1 MAEKERNTGECQIQN
16 SQIADEF
23 LQNYTEQAA
32 QKLPVF
38 LQDGYSVLSC
48 YYEQEEKSCYL
59 LQKKET
65 KEKYIVKCRKEREDR
80 DSLQKEYE
88 ELGRLAE
95 RYPNLYQRAALHKA
109 DGYVYLL
116 RTYIEG
122 KNLEEYVAEDPYL
135 RPERQLEIL
144 EEICQA
150 VARLH
155 AMDPVILHRD
165 MKPQN
170 LILDAGGHVHLID
183 FETAR
188 EYDGTKKKDTVFFG
202 TEGSAAPEQYGYA
215 QTDMRTDVFGI
226 GKIAEYL
233 YEEYQV
239 GYDPLTEKRMQR
251 IIKKATAFDPADR
264 YQNVQAL
271 LLAIRNVRRQ
281 TERGEN
287 KWLKAVVAIESI
299 VLLLVLAGAL
309 FFWTGFQK
317 TKNMEEEDYAA
328 AIAERQIKQQ
338 DESAEDL
345 SAQADSEEIVTL
357 EGDPLLLQAIR
368 ETAGSN
374 EVTKR
379 MLSGITRIAVIGDQ
393 IYTDETPVEDLENIV
408 YQDGFN
414 DGMVNG
420 GITDL
425 SVLTNLP
432 NLKEVFLCN
441 QKISDISPLQE
452 LPIEGLYVC
461 GNQIKDFSP
470 VEKMQELS
478 TLYLVDN
485 PVGKM
490 PQLSGCTKLTRLALC
505 GNDYETLDFLQGSSV
520 CNLYAMGIYV
530 EDESFGVLSTM
541 QSLTELYTGSE
552 QKQFYEILPEL
563 TELRT
568 LSLWGGNFGTDLTIV
583 SKLVNLQNLFVNDE
597 FVISLSG
604 IENLQ
609 RLEVFCMDGTNAT
622 DISPLTKLPRLQV
635 VRLQGVPIVEF
646 APLFSC
652 HSLQEVEAD
661 SSQKEKIEQLGDPV
675 FMISVE

>member
-135 RPERQLEIL
+135 RLERQLEIL

-215 QTDMRTDVFGI
+215 QTDVRTDVFGI

-299 VLLLVLAGAL
+299 VLLLVLAGVL

-328 AIAERQIKQQ
+328 TIAEQQIKQQ

-393 IYTDETPVEDLENIV
+393 IYTEETPVEDLENIV

-552 QKQFYEILPEL
+552 QKQFYKILPEL

-646 APLFSC
+646 TPLFSC

-661 SSQKEKIEQLGDPV
+661 SSQREKIEQLGDPA

>member
-1 MAEKERNTGECQIQN
+1 MAEKERNTGERQIQN
-16 SQIADEF
+16 SQIADVF

-48 YYEQEEKSCYL
+48 YYAQEEKSCYL
-59 LQKKET
+59 LQKNET

-95 RYPNLYQRAALHKA
+95 RYPNLYQRASLQKA

-116 RTYIEG
+116 RAYIEG

-170 LILDAGGHVHLID
+170 LILDARGHVHLID

-215 QTDMRTDVFGI
+215 QTDVRTDVFGI
-226 GKIAEYL
+226 GKIAEYF
-233 YEEYQV
+233 YEEYQA
-239 GYDPLTEKRMQR
+239 GYDPLTAKRMQR

-271 LLAIRNVRRQ
+271 LLAIRSARKQ
-281 TERGEN
+281 TGRGGN
-287 KWLKAVVAIESI
+287 KWLKAAVAIESI

-309 FFWTGFQK
+309 FFRTGFQK
-317 TKNMEEEDYAA
+317 TENTEAEDYVTAL
-328 AIAERQIKQQ
+328 AEGQTEQQ
-338 DESAEDL
+338 DETTEDPP
-345 SAQADSEEIVTL
+345 AQADSDEIVTL

-368 ETAGSN
+368 ETAGSD
-374 EVTKR
+374 ELTR
-379 MLSGITRIAVIGDQ
+379 GILSGITRIAVIGDQ
-393 IYTDETPVEDLENIV
+393 IYTEETPVEDLENLV

-414 DGMVNG
+414 DRMVNG

-425 SVLTNLP
+425 SVLTYLP

-441 QKISDISPLQE
+441 QKITDISPLQE

-461 GNQIKDFSP
+461 GNQIEDFSP

-485 PVGKM
+485 PVRKM

-505 GNDYETLDFLQGSSV
+505 GNNYETLDFLEGSSI

-530 EDESFGVLSTM
+530 EDESFEVLSTM

-552 QKQFYEILPEL
+552 QRNFYEELPNL

-568 LSLWGGNFGTDLTIV
+568 LSLWGGYFGTDLQIV
-583 SKLVNLQNLFVNDE
+583 SSMEKLQNLFVNE
-597 FVISLSG
+597 GRVSSLAG

-609 RLEVFCMDGTNAT
+609 RLEVLCMDGTNAT
-622 DISPLTKLPRLQV
+622 DISLLTKLPRLQV
-635 VRLQGVPIVEF
+635 VRLQGVPIEEF
-646 APLFSC
+646 TPLFSC
-652 HSLQEVEAD
+652 QSLQEVGAD
-661 SSQKEKIEQLGDPV
+661 SSQKEKIEQLGDPA

>member
-215 QTDMRTDVFGI
+215 QTDVRTDVFGI

-317 TKNMEEEDYAA
+317 TKNTEEEDYAA
-328 AIAERQIKQQ
+328 VIAERQIKQQ

-345 SAQADSEEIVTL
+345 SAQTDSDGIVTL

-368 ETAGSN
+368 KTAGS
-374 EVTKR
+374 EELTR
-379 MLSGITRIAVIGDQ
+379 GMLSDITRIAVIGDQ
-393 IYTDETPVEDLENIV
+393 IYTEGTPVEDLENLV

-414 DGMVNG
+414 DRMVNG

-461 GNQIKDFSP
+461 GNQIEDFSP

-505 GNDYETLDFLQGSSV
+505 GNDYETLDFLQDSCI

-530 EDESFGVLSTM
+530 EDESFEVLSTM

-597 FVISLSG
+597 FVTSLSG

-609 RLEVFCMDGTNAT
+609 RLEVLCMDGTKAT
-622 DISPLTKLPRLQV
+622 DISLLTKLPRLQV

-646 APLFSC
+646 TPLFSC
-652 HSLQEVEAD
+652 HSLQEVGAD
-661 SSQKEKIEQLGDPV
+661 SSQKETIEQLGDPV

>member
-299 VLLLVLAGAL
+299 VLLLVLAGVL

-357 EGDPLLLQAIR
+357 EGDPLLLQAIQ

-393 IYTDETPVEDLENIV
+393 IYTEETPVEDLENIV

-597 FVISLSG
+597 FVTSLSG

-609 RLEVFCMDGTNAT
+609 KLEVFCMDGTNAT

-675 FMISVE
+675 FMIFVE

>member
-299 VLLLVLAGAL
+299 VLLLVLAGVL

-393 IYTDETPVEDLENIV
+393 IYTEETPVEDLENIV

-530 EDESFGVLSTM
+530 EDESFGVLLTM

-597 FVISLSG
+597 FVTSLSG

-622 DISPLTKLPRLQV
+622 NISPLTKLPRLQV

>member
-287 KWLKAVVAIESI
+287 KWLKVVVAIESI
-299 VLLLVLAGAL
+299 VLLLVLAGVL

-345 SAQADSEEIVTL
+345 AAQADSEEIVTL
-357 EGDPLLLQAIR
+357 EGDPLLSQAIR

-393 IYTDETPVEDLENIV
+393 IYTEETPVEDLENIV

-597 FVISLSG
+597 FVTSLSG

-609 RLEVFCMDGTNAT
+609 RLEVLCMDGTKAT
-622 DISPLTKLPRLQV
+622 DISLLTKLPRLQV

-646 APLFSC
+646 TPLFSC
-652 HSLQEVEAD
+652 HSLQEVGAD
-661 SSQKEKIEQLGDPV
+661 SSQKETIEQLGDPV

>member
-1 MAEKERNTGECQIQN
+1 MKQRGNTTG
-16 SQIADEF
+16 
-23 LQNYTEQAA
+23 
-32 QKLPVF
+32 
-38 LQDGYSVLSC
+38 
-48 YYEQEEKSCYL
+48 
-59 LQKKET
+59 
-65 KEKYIVKCRKEREDR
+65 
-80 DSLQKEYE
+80 QKE
-88 ELGRLAE
+88 
-95 RYPNLYQRAALHKA
+95 
-109 DGYVYLL
+109 
-116 RTYIEG
+116 
-122 KNLEEYVAEDPYL
+122 
-135 RPERQLEIL
+135 
-144 EEICQA
+144 
-150 VARLH
+150 
-155 AMDPVILHRD
+155 
-165 MKPQN
+165 
-170 LILDAGGHVHLID
+170 GHGL
-183 FETAR
+183 
-188 EYDGTKKKDTVFFG
+188 FG

-299 VLLLVLAGAL
+299 VLLLVLAGVL

-393 IYTDETPVEDLENIV
+393 IYTEETPVEDLENIV

-432 NLKEVFLCN
+432 NLKEVFYVIR
-441 QKISDISPLQE
+441 KFRISAR
-452 LPIEGLYVC
+452 Y
-461 GNQIKDFSP
+461 
-470 VEKMQELS
+470 
-478 TLYLVDN
+478 
-485 PVGKM
+485 
-490 PQLSGCTKLTRLALC
+490 R
-505 GNDYETLDFLQGSSV
+505 
-520 CNLYAMGIYV
+520 
-530 EDESFGVLSTM
+530 SF
-541 QSLTELYTGSE
+541 
-552 QKQFYEILPEL
+552 P
-563 TELRT
+563 
-568 LSLWGGNFGTDLTIV
+568 
-583 SKLVNLQNLFVNDE
+583 
-597 FVISLSG
+597 
-604 IENLQ
+604 
-609 RLEVFCMDGTNAT
+609 
-622 DISPLTKLPRLQV
+622 
-635 VRLQGVPIVEF
+635 
-646 APLFSC
+646 
-652 HSLQEVEAD
+652 
-661 SSQKEKIEQLGDPV
+661 
-675 FMISVE
+675 

>member
-1 MAEKERNTGECQIQN
+1 
-16 SQIADEF
+16 
-23 LQNYTEQAA
+23 
-32 QKLPVF
+32 
-38 LQDGYSVLSC
+38 
-48 YYEQEEKSCYL
+48 
-59 LQKKET
+59 
-65 KEKYIVKCRKEREDR
+65 
-80 DSLQKEYE
+80 
-88 ELGRLAE
+88 
-95 RYPNLYQRAALHKA
+95 
-109 DGYVYLL
+109 
-116 RTYIEG
+116 
-122 KNLEEYVAEDPYL
+122 
-135 RPERQLEIL
+135 
-144 EEICQA
+144 
-150 VARLH
+150 
-155 AMDPVILHRD
+155 
-165 MKPQN
+165 
-170 LILDAGGHVHLID
+170 
-183 FETAR
+183 
-188 EYDGTKKKDTVFFG
+188 
-202 TEGSAAPEQYGYA
+202 
-215 QTDMRTDVFGI
+215 
-226 GKIAEYL
+226 
-233 YEEYQV
+233 
-239 GYDPLTEKRMQR
+239 MQR

-299 VLLLVLAGAL
+299 VLLLVLAGVL

-393 IYTDETPVEDLENIV
+393 IYTEETPVEDLENIV

-597 FVISLSG
+597 FVTSLSG

-652 HSLQEVEAD
+652 HSLQEVAAD
-661 SSQKEKIEQLGDPV
+661 SRQKEKIEQLGDPF
-675 FMISVE
+675 FMIFVE

>member
-271 LLAIRNVRRQ
+271 LLAIRNMRRQ

-345 SAQADSEEIVTL
+345 SAQADSEESVTL

-393 IYTDETPVEDLENIV
+393 IYTEETPVEDLENIV

-425 SVLTNLP
+425 SVLMNLP

-530 EDESFGVLSTM
+530 EDESFGVLPTM

-652 HSLQEVEAD
+652 HSLQEVAAD
-661 SSQKEKIEQLGDPV
+661 SRQKEKIEQLGDPV
-675 FMISVE
+675 FMIFVE

>member
-1 MAEKERNTGECQIQN
+1 
-16 SQIADEF
+16 
-23 LQNYTEQAA
+23 
-32 QKLPVF
+32 
-38 LQDGYSVLSC
+38 
-48 YYEQEEKSCYL
+48 
-59 LQKKET
+59 
-65 KEKYIVKCRKEREDR
+65 
-80 DSLQKEYE
+80 
-88 ELGRLAE
+88 
-95 RYPNLYQRAALHKA
+95 
-109 DGYVYLL
+109 
-116 RTYIEG
+116 
-122 KNLEEYVAEDPYL
+122 
-135 RPERQLEIL
+135 
-144 EEICQA
+144 
-150 VARLH
+150 
-155 AMDPVILHRD
+155 

-299 VLLLVLAGAL
+299 VLLLVLAGVL

-393 IYTDETPVEDLENIV
+393 IYTEETPVEDLENIV

-505 GNDYETLDFLQGSSV
+505 GNDYETLDFLQGSNAALPFHPVEYQTHEVNAVGRGCVVKRIIFCVNIITQHGRCEIHGVAQQILSHDNNRYACGAEV
-520 CNLYAMGIYV
+520 FLCPCIQKTEFCNINLLRENGRGHIAHQRHIACIGKLRPACTVNGVVQCDIKIIR
-530 EDESFGVLSTM
+530 FGV
-541 QSLTELYTGSE
+541 E
-552 QKQFYEILPEL
+552 
-563 TELRT
+563 
-568 LSLWGGNFGTDLTIV
+568 FGRIQCGD
-583 SKLVNLQNLFVNDE
+583 
-597 FVISLSG
+597 
-604 IENLQ
+604 
-609 RLEVFCMDGTNAT
+609 
-622 DISPLTKLPRLQV
+622 V
-635 VRLQGVPIVEF
+635 VEG
-646 APLFSC
+646 
-652 HSLQEVEAD
+652 
-661 SSQKEKIEQLGDPV
+661 
-675 FMISVE
+675 

>member
-135 RPERQLEIL
+135 RPERQFEIL

-299 VLLLVLAGAL
+299 VLLLVLAGVL

-328 AIAERQIKQQ
+328 AIAERQIKQ

-393 IYTDETPVEDLENIV
+393 IYTEETPVEDLENIV

-661 SSQKEKIEQLGDPV
+661 SNQKEKIEQLGDPT

>member
-135 RPERQLEIL
+135 RPERQFEIL

-271 LLAIRNVRRQ
+271 LLAIRNMRRQ

-299 VLLLVLAGAL
+299 VLLLVLAGVL

-328 AIAERQIKQQ
+328 AIAERQIKQ

-393 IYTDETPVEDLENIV
+393 IYTEETPVEDLENIV

-452 LPIEGLYVC
+452 LSIEGLYVC

-505 GNDYETLDFLQGSSV
+505 GNDYETLDFLQDSSV

-635 VRLQGVPIVEF
+635 VRLQGVPIEEF

>member
-16 SQIADEF
+16 SQIADDF
-23 LQNYTEQAA
+23 LQNYTAQTA

-48 YYEQEEKSCYL
+48 YYAQEEKSCYL

-215 QTDMRTDVFGI
+215 QTDVRTDVFGI

-239 GYDPLTEKRMQR
+239 GYDPLMEKRMQR

-287 KWLKAVVAIESI
+287 KWLKAVVVIESI
-299 VLLLVLAGAL
+299 VLVLVLAGAI
-309 FFWTGFQK
+309 FWGTGFQK
-317 TKNMEEEDYAA
+317 TKNTEDYAA
-328 AIAERQIKQQ
+328 VIAERQIKQQ

-345 SAQADSEEIVTL
+345 SAQTDSDEIVTL

-368 ETAGSN
+368 KTAGS
-374 EVTKR
+374 EELTR
-379 MLSGITRIAVIGDQ
+379 GMLSDITRIAVIGDQ
-393 IYTDETPVEDLENIV
+393 IYTEGTPVEDLENLV

-414 DGMVNG
+414 DRMVNG

-461 GNQIKDFSP
+461 GNQIEDFSP

-552 QKQFYEILPEL
+552 QKQFYETLPEL
-563 TELRT
+563 MELRT

-597 FVISLSG
+597 FVTSLSG

-646 APLFSC
+646 TPLFSC

>member
-452 LPIEGLYVC
+452 LPIEGLSVC

>member
-215 QTDMRTDVFGI
+215 QTDVRTDVFGI

-281 TERGEN
+281 SERGEN

-299 VLLLVLAGAL
+299 VLVLVLAGAI
-309 FFWTGFQK
+309 FIWTGFQK
-317 TKNMEEEDYAA
+317 TKNTEEEDYAA
-328 AIAERQIKQQ
+328 VIAERQIKQQ

-345 SAQADSEEIVTL
+345 SAQTDSDEIVTL

-368 ETAGSN
+368 KTAGS
-374 EVTKR
+374 EELTR
-379 MLSGITRIAVIGDQ
+379 GMLSDITRIAVIGDQ
-393 IYTDETPVEDLENIV
+393 IYTEGTPVEDLENLV

-414 DGMVNG
+414 DRMVNG

-461 GNQIKDFSP
+461 GNQIGDFSP

-552 QKQFYEILPEL
+552 QKQFYETLPEL

-597 FVISLSG
+597 FVTSLSG

-609 RLEVFCMDGTNAT
+609 RLEVLCMDGTKAT
-622 DISPLTKLPRLQV
+622 DISLLTKLPRLQV

-646 APLFSC
+646 TPLFSC
-652 HSLQEVEAD
+652 HSLQEVGAD
-661 SSQKEKIEQLGDPV
+661 SSQREKIEQLGDPV

>member
-95 RYPNLYQRAALHKA
+95 RYPNLYQRAVLHKA

-281 TERGEN
+281 IERGEN

-299 VLLLVLAGAL
+299 VLLLVLAGVL
-309 FFWTGFQK
+309 FLGTGFQK

-328 AIAERQIKQQ
+328 AIAERQIKQ

-393 IYTDETPVEDLENIV
+393 IYTEETPVEDLENIV

-452 LPIEGLYVC
+452 LSIEGLYVC

-505 GNDYETLDFLQGSSV
+505 GNDYETLDFLQDSSV

-635 VRLQGVPIVEF
+635 VRLQGVPIEEF

>member
-23 LQNYTEQAA
+23 LQKYTEQAA

-88 ELGRLAE
+88 ELGQLAE
-95 RYPNLYQRAALHKA
+95 RYPNLYQRAALHKE

-215 QTDMRTDVFGI
+215 QTDVRTDVFGI

-317 TKNMEEEDYAA
+317 TKNTEEEDYAA

-338 DESAEDL
+338 DKSAEDL

-393 IYTDETPVEDLENIV
+393 IYTEETPVEDLENIV

-461 GNQIKDFSP
+461 GNRIGDFSP
-470 VEKMQELS
+470 VENMQELS

-552 QKQFYEILPEL
+552 QKQFYETLPEL
-563 TELRT
+563 MELRT

-583 SKLVNLQNLFVNDE
+583 SKLVNLQNLFVNDK
-597 FVISLSG
+597 FVTSLSG

-646 APLFSC
+646 TPLFSC

>member
-299 VLLLVLAGAL
+299 VLLLVLAGVL

-328 AIAERQIKQQ
+328 TIAEQQIKQQ

-393 IYTDETPVEDLENIV
+393 IYTEETPVEDLENIV

>member
-271 LLAIRNVRRQ
+271 LLAIRNMRRQ

-393 IYTDETPVEDLENIV
+393 IYTEETPVEDLENIV

-441 QKISDISPLQE
+441 QKISDISSLQE

>member
-23 LQNYTEQAA
+23 LQNYKEQAA

-299 VLLLVLAGAL
+299 VLLLVLAGVL

-328 AIAERQIKQQ
+328 TIAEQQIKQQ

-393 IYTDETPVEDLENIV
+393 IYTEETPVEDLENIV

>member
-95 RYPNLYQRAALHKA
+95 RYSNLYQRAVLHKA

-271 LLAIRNVRRQ
+271 LLAIRNMRRQ

-393 IYTDETPVEDLENIV
+393 IYTEETPVEDLENIV

-552 QKQFYEILPEL
+552 QKQFYKILPEL

>member
-32 QKLPVF
+32 QNLPVF

-48 YYEQEEKSCYL
+48 YYAQEEKSCYL

-299 VLLLVLAGAL
+299 VLLLVLSGAI

-317 TKNMEEEDYAA
+317 TKNTEEEDYAA
-328 AIAERQIKQQ
+328 VIAERQIKQQ

-345 SAQADSEEIVTL
+345 SAQADSDEIVTL

-368 ETAGSN
+368 KTAGS
-374 EVTKR
+374 EELTR
-379 MLSGITRIAVIGDQ
+379 GMLSDITRIAVIGDQ
-393 IYTDETPVEDLENIV
+393 IYTEGTPVEDLENIV

-461 GNQIKDFSP
+461 GNRIGDFSP
-470 VEKMQELS
+470 VENMQELS

-552 QKQFYEILPEL
+552 QKQFYETLPEL

-597 FVISLSG
+597 FVTSLSG

-609 RLEVFCMDGTNAT
+609 RLEVLCMDGTKAT
-622 DISPLTKLPRLQV
+622 DISLLTKLPRLQV

-646 APLFSC
+646 TPLFSC
-652 HSLQEVEAD
+652 HSLQEVGAD
-661 SSQKEKIEQLGDPV
+661 SSQKETIEQLGDPV

>member
-1 MAEKERNTGECQIQN
+1 MAEKERNTGERQIQN

-23 LQNYTEQAA
+23 LQTYSEQVA

-48 YYEQEEKSCYL
+48 YYAQEEKSCYL
-59 LQKKET
+59 LQKKGT

-95 RYPNLYQRAALHKA
+95 RYPNLYRRATLHKE

-116 RTYIEG
+116 RAYLEG

-135 RPERQLEIL
+135 KPERQLEIL

-215 QTDMRTDVFGI
+215 QTDVRTDVFGI

-239 GYDPLTEKRMQR
+239 GYDPLTEKRLQR

-271 LLAIRNVRRQ
+271 LLAFRSARRQ

-287 KWLKAVVAIESI
+287 KWLKAAVVIESI
-299 VLLLVLAGAL
+299 VLLLILAGAL
-309 FFWTGFQK
+309 FFRTGFQK
-317 TKNMEEEDYAA
+317 TENTK
-328 AIAERQIKQQ
+328 AEG
-338 DESAEDL
+338 
-345 SAQADSEEIVTL
+345 QADSDEIVTL

-368 ETAGSN
+368 ETAGS
-374 EVTKR
+374 EELTR
-379 MLSGITRIAVIGDQ
+379 GMLSGITRIAVIGDQ
-393 IYTDETPVEDLENIV
+393 IYTEETPVEDLENLA

-414 DGMVNG
+414 DRMVNG

-441 QKISDISPLQE
+441 QKITDISPLQE
-452 LPIEGLYVC
+452 LSLEGLYVC
-461 GNQIKDFSP
+461 GNRIEDFSP
-470 VEKMQELS
+470 VEKMQELT

-485 PVGKM
+485 PVRKM
-490 PQLSGCTKLTRLALC
+490 PQLSACTKLTRLALC
-505 GNDYETLDFLQGSSV
+505 GNDYETLDFLEGSSI

-530 EDESFGVLSTM
+530 EDESFEVLSTM

-552 QKQFYEILPEL
+552 QRNFYEELPNL

-568 LSLWGGNFGTDLTIV
+568 LSLWGGYFGTDLQIV
-583 SKLVNLQNLFVNDE
+583 SGLENLQNLFVNE
-597 FVISLSG
+597 GRVSSLAG
-604 IENLQ
+604 IEHLQ
-609 RLEVFCMDGTNAT
+609 RLEVLCMDGTNAT
-622 DISPLTKLPRLQV
+622 DISSLAKLPRLQV
-635 VRLQGVPIVEF
+635 VRLQGVPIEEF
-646 APLFSC
+646 TPLFSC

-661 SSQKEKIEQLGDPV
+661 SSQREKIEQLGDPA

>member
-38 LQDGYSVLSC
+38 LQDGYAVLSC

-287 KWLKAVVAIESI
+287 KWLKAVVTIESI
-299 VLLLVLAGAL
+299 VLLLVLAGVL

-393 IYTDETPVEDLENIV
+393 IYTEETPVEDLENIV

-505 GNDYETLDFLQGSSV
+505 RNDYETLDFLQGSSV

-597 FVISLSG
+597 FVTSLSG

-652 HSLQEVEAD
+652 HSLQEVGAD